1 MLTRLKATQIY
12 YLLFALN
19 TDAEWDDFRPVLQ
32 AQRNAAY
39 AQDREKEGVRRSHVR
54 WTGMTL
60 AIFCGL
66 KKFPVFLVL
75 PGHGRDVQEMGQFQV
90 AC

>member
-54 WTGMTL
+54 WTGMAL
-60 AIFCGL
+60 AILLLEEISSLFGITWSW
-66 KKFPVFLVL
+66 
-75 PGHGRDVQEMGQFQV
+75 
-90 AC
+90 